1 MINFKK
7 NYPVLRVQ
15 GQEHLYIQRESINVS
30 EEYCGNTYKKHS
42 KSNILDPAITLL
54 AIYPKQ
60 INWHKKV
67 ITVMNSNIHHTIVCD
82 NYGD

>member
-1 MINFKK
+1 MLEFRGKST
-7 NYPVLRVQ
+7 
-15 GQEHLYIQRESINVS
+15 YIYNVSINIS

-42 KSNILDPAITLL
+42 RSNIFDPAITLL

-60 INWHKKV
+60 IIWHKKV

-82 NYGD
+82 NYGGLRNIV